1 MKREVQLY
9 IQDTRVD
16 LFKDETISI
25 TDSIQNISDIS
36 KVFTPF
42 SQQFSL
48 PASSV
53 NNKLFKHYYNFDI
66 QDGFDARF
74 QVTARIE
81 INQVPFRSGKIRL
94 DGVSMKNNLPYAY
107 KVIFFGEPSSLNDTF
122 GDEDL
127 SSLNALSAY
136 DILYTGNDFLDAFKT
151 GLQSSLNPATTT
163 ANRNIVVPLI
173 LLENYYTYDS
183 GSKRLDTANF
193 NDLKL
198 DLKPAIKLK
207 RIIEAIQTQYDLT
220 FNMTDVHLDEF
231 VLAEDGSIVVDE
243 AGNPVVQEG
252 ATTDVKTF
260 FGSDMFDELYLWLHR
275 ENSPISDPEA
285 TDPLFGINTVTKSK
299 KLTFADFT
307 YSSGSGDVLV
317 ANKLTVNAGETY
329 GLRLVLDPSSTNNTG
344 EIIIKDRTTN
354 ELLFYRENVPFNSGL
369 NLSAPLRDLT
379 SGTLDSRTYDLE
391 FRINCQVAQTMGA
404 LDPALV
410 ISKTV
415 GTAATTIH
423 NYSNPGFSLGSNI
436 FIQDYLPKMKVID
449 FLTGLFKMFNL
460 VAYTKLFDSTIYVET
475 FDDYMTKGVSR
486 DITSYVDINASTID
500 RPVPFNQVNFKYSNP
515 VTQTSLRFINQFSL
529 VFGDLNYSAPEKYDG
544 QAFNQEVPFERT
556 VLINLLDTAS
566 TPPAITNNVVGWWVD
581 ADSKPALGSPYIFF
595 NRVIDQSGVGGFP
608 VTTLSITQYN
618 APSNVSSLATA
629 GVGNHTLN
637 FGAEYDEFNGDLNT
651 NSLFERFYKQYIV
664 QTFEQNGRIIKV
676 SAQLPISFMLNY
688 SVNDVIV
695 INAQEYY
702 INSIRMN
709 LATGKSELEL
719 IVKKVTY
726 TNSVLT

>member
-127 SSLNALSAY
+127 SSLNALSSY

-151 GLQSSLNPATTT
+151 GLQSSTNPATTT

-173 LLENYYTYDS
+173 LLENYYTYD
-183 GSKRLDTANF
+183 TATSTNK
-193 NDLKL
+193 LKTASFTNL
-198 DLKPAIKLK
+198 KTDLKPAIKLR
-207 RIIEAIQTQYDLT
+207 RIIDAIQTQYDLT
-220 FNMTDVHLDEF
+220 FNMADIHLDEF

-581 ADSKPALGSPYIFF
+581 AEGKAALGSPYIFF

-608 VTTLSITQYN
+608 ITTLSITQYN
-618 APSNVSSLATA
+618 APSNVSSDE
-629 GVGNHTLN
+629 NHTLN

>member
-136 DILYTGNDFLDAFKT
+136 DILYTGDDFLDAFKT
-151 GLQSSLNPATTT
+151 GLQSSTNPATTT

-173 LLENYYTYDS
+173 LLENYYTYDTPATT
-183 GSKRLDTANF
+183 RLDIATFPN
-193 NDLKL
+193 LKT

-220 FNMTDVHLDEF
+220 FNMTDIHLDEF
-231 VLAEDGSIVVDE
+231 VLAEDGSIVLDE

-252 ATTDVKTF
+252 ASTDVKTF

-275 ENSPISDPEA
+275 ENSPISAPE
-285 TDPLFGINTVTKSK
+285 TDPPIFGIDTTTKNIK
-299 KLTFADFT
+299 RTFADYT
-307 YSSGSGDVLV
+307 YVSGSGDYLTADKLV
-317 ANKLTVNAGETY
+317 VNSGDSYTV
-329 GLRLVLDPSSTNNTG
+329 RLVLNPSATNSTG
-344 EIIIKDRTTN
+344 EIIVKDKLTN
-354 ELLFYRENVPFNSGL
+354 ELLYYKNNVAFVSG
-369 NLSAPLRDLT
+369 APQTITITALT
-379 SGTLDSRTYDLE
+379 SGTLSSRTYDLE
-391 FRINCQVAQTMGA
+391 FRINCDVNVTFAASGTDALNIAKNGA
-404 LDPALV
+404 S
-410 ISKTV
+410 ISYYSS
-415 GTAATTIH
+415 AA
-423 NYSNPGFSLGSNI
+423 FSLGSNI

-460 VAYTKLFDSTIYVET
+460 VAYTKLYDSTIYIET

-500 RPVPFNQVNFKYSNP
+500 RPVPFNQVNFKYSDP

-544 QAFNQEVPFERT
+544 QAFNQEVPFERS
-556 VLINLLDTAS
+556 VLINLIDNS
-566 TPPAITNNVVGWWVD
+566 GDVTNNVIGWWVD
-581 ADSKPALGSPYIFF
+581 AEGKPALGSPYIFF
-595 NRVIDQSGVGGFP
+595 NRVVDQSGVGGFP
-608 VTTLSITQYN
+608 VTNLSITQYN

-637 FGAEYDEFNGDLNT
+637 FGAEFDEFNGDINT